1 VQNDTFQ
8 EQNAFLEFE
17 KLFPFGIQH
26 SSWQQWQWW
35 WCWWRTATATSTG
48 CFLLWYPSHLHAVHL

>member
-1 VQNDTFQ
+1 VNELFDLFDKKIVGMINQQFKANRVQNDTFQ

-26 SSWQQWQWW
+26 SS
-35 WCWWRTATATSTG
+35 
-48 CFLLWYPSHLHAVHL
+48 